1 MMRILSIMALLIAAL
16 SFDTRATRAAEGP
29 WCANIN
35 IGTGNVYEDCQ
46 YYSFEVCQPVILAG
60 NRGFCNVNPRWV
72 GPRQTAACGKD
83 ERSDTD
89 LRPLPWL
96 HWAFASGYRIGLG
109 GRHRSAIYPTDAGVA
124 QG

>member
-1 MMRILSIMALLIAAL
+1 MMRTLSIVALVIAAV

-46 YYSFEVCQPVILAG
+46 YWSFEACQPNVLAG

-72 GPRQTAACGKD
+72 GPPPDRRARQKRAV
-83 ERSDTD
+83 R
-89 LRPLPWL
+89 
-96 HWAFASGYRIGLG
+96 Y
-109 GRHRSAIYPTDAGVA
+109 
-124 QG
+124 

>member
-1 MMRILSIMALLIAAL
+1 MMRILSIAALVIAAV
-16 SFDTRATRAAEGP
+16 SFTAGATRAAKGP

-46 YYSFEVCQPVILAG
+46 YWSFEACQPNVLAG
-60 NRGFCNVNPRWV
+60 NHGFCNLNP
-72 GPRQTAACGKD
+72 GGSAPRQTSARGKGGP
-83 ERSDTD
+83 SPTD
-89 LRPLPWL
+89 WAPLPRL
-96 HWAFASGYRIGLG
+96 HWGRAFGYRFGLG